1 MKRYFRKSCIT
12 AVGIMVILG
21 IMLIWLN
28 VPVQVHAAEEDSAS
42 GNSRTEGE
50 MTEEDLEKAQ
60 TETEQQ
66 IWDQTEVQNLDAA
79 IRKLFPGEKLQFRDL
94 VDAVIRQDNTLSAG
108 QVSSFVTDQFFYVL
122 KINKPILSSILFLV
136 LIAAVFS
143 NFSEVFQNRQISQ
156 TAFFL
161 VYLSIITVSIRAFQA
176 AAADVQQGLENL
188 IIFMRVLCPV
198 YFVCMSVAV
207 GSISA
212 IAFYNLAIFL
222 IFLVELVILKWIVPL
237 IQIALLMEILN
248 NLTEEEFLSKAAEL
262 LRLVIT
268 WSLKS
273 LLALVTGI
281 GFVERILSP
290 AADQL
295 KRSAWTKGVGMIPGI
310 GDVVSGTTEVVLGSA
325 VLLKNGV
332 GIVGMLLVV
341 GVIMIP
347 VINMGILTLLYKGTA
362 ALIQP
367 VSDKRIVE
375 AISFTGEGYH
385 MLLKTVLATAV
396 LFMVT
401 LAVAASAG
409 S

>member
-1 MKRYFRKSCIT
+1 MI
-12 AVGIMVILG
+12 GLVIFV
-21 IMLIWLN
+21 LIL
-28 VPVQVHAAEEDSAS
+28 PVQVFAAGEDSS
-42 GNSRTEGE
+42 SENSRTEDN
-50 MTEEDLEKAQ
+50 MTETDLEKTQ
-60 TETEQQ
+60 EETEQK
-66 IWDQTEVQNLDAA
+66 IWELTEVKDLDTA
-79 IRKLFPGEKLQFRDL
+79 IRKLFPEEKLHFQDL
-94 VDAVIRQDNTLSAG
+94 VESVIRQDENLSAG
-108 QVSSFVTDQFFYVL
+108 QIRNFVTDQFFYVL
-122 KINKPILSSILFLV
+122 KVNKPVLASIIFLV

-143 NFSEVFQNRQISQ
+143 NFSEVFQNCQISQ

-161 VYLSIITVSIRAFQA
+161 VYLSVITVGIRNFQA
-176 AAADVQQGLENL
+176 AAVEVQHGLENL
-188 IIFMRVLCPV
+188 ILFMRVLCPV
-198 YFVCMSVAV
+198 YFVCMAVAV

-212 IAFYNLAIFL
+212 IAFYNLALFL
-222 IFLVELVILKWIVPL
+222 IFLVELVKWIVPL

-262 LRLVIT
+262 LRLVIG

-281 GFVERILSP
+281 GFIERIISP
-290 AADQL
+290 AADQV
-295 KRSAWTKGVGMIPGI
+295 KRSVWTKGVGMIPGI
-310 GDVVSGTTEVVLGSA
+310 GDVVSGTSEVVLGSA

-332 GIVGMLLVV
+332 GIAGALLVT
-341 GVIMIP
+341 GVVMIP

-385 MLLKTVLATAV
+385 MLLKTVLVTAV
-396 LFMVT
+396 LFLVT
-401 LAVAASAG
+401 LAVAASAA

>member
-1 MKRYFRKSCIT
+1 MI
-12 AVGIMVILG
+12 GLVIFV
-21 IMLIWLN
+21 LIL
-28 VPVQVHAAEEDSAS
+28 PVQVFAAGEDSS
-42 GNSRTEGE
+42 SENSRTEDN
-50 MTEEDLEKAQ
+50 MTETDLEKTQ
-60 TETEQQ
+60 EETEQK
-66 IWDQTEVQNLDAA
+66 IWELTEIKDLDTA
-79 IRKLFPGEKLQFRDL
+79 IRKLFPEEKLHFQDL
-94 VDAVIRQDNTLSAG
+94 VESVIRQDENLSAG
-108 QVSSFVTDQFFYVL
+108 QIRNFVTDQFFYVL
-122 KINKPILSSILFLV
+122 KVNKPVLASIIFLV

-143 NFSEVFQNRQISQ
+143 NFSEVFQNCQISQ

-161 VYLSIITVSIRAFQA
+161 VYLSVITVGIRNFQA
-176 AAADVQQGLENL
+176 AAVEVQHGLENL
-188 IIFMRVLCPV
+188 ILFMRVLCPV
-198 YFVCMSVAV
+198 YFVCMAVAV

-212 IAFYNLAIFL
+212 IAFYNLALFL
-222 IFLVELVILKWIVPL
+222 IFLVELVILKLIVPL

-262 LRLVIT
+262 LRLVIG
-268 WSLKS
+268 WRLKS

-281 GFVERILSP
+281 GFIERSV
-290 AADQL
+290 
-295 KRSAWTKGVGMIPGI
+295 WTKGVGMIPGI
-310 GDVVSGTTEVVLGSA
+310 GDVVSGTSEVVLGSA

-332 GIVGMLLVV
+332 GIAGALLVT
-341 GVIMIP
+341 GVVMIP

-396 LFMVT
+396 LFLVT
-401 LAVAASAG
+401 LAVAASAA

>member
-1 MKRYFRKSCIT
+1 MKHYFQKY
-12 AVGIMVILG
+12 GIACMIGLVIFV
-21 IMLIWLN
+21 LIL
-28 VPVQVHAAEEDSAS
+28 PVQVFAAGEDSSSA
-42 GNSRTEGE
+42 NSRTEDN
-50 MTEEDLEKAQ
+50 MTETDLEKTQ
-60 TETEQQ
+60 EETEQK
-66 IWDQTEVQNLDAA
+66 IWDLTEVKDLDTA
-79 IRKLFPGEKLQFRDL
+79 IRKLFPEEKLHFQDL
-94 VDAVIRQDNTLSAG
+94 VESVIRQDENLSAG
-108 QVSSFVTDQFFYVL
+108 QIRNFVTDQFFYVL
-122 KINKPILSSILFLV
+122 KVNKPVLASIIFLV

-143 NFSEVFQNRQISQ
+143 SFSEVFQNRQISQ

-161 VYLSIITVSIRAFQA
+161 VYLSVITVGIRNFQVA
-176 AAADVQQGLENL
+176 AGEVQQGLENL
-188 IIFMRVLCPV
+188 ILFMRVLCPV
-198 YFVCMSVAV
+198 YFVCMAVAV
-207 GSISA
+207 GSIS
-212 IAFYNLAIFL
+212 AIFL

-262 LRLVIT
+262 LRLIIG

-281 GFVERILSP
+281 GFIERIISP
-290 AADQL
+290 AADQV

-310 GDVVSGTTEVVLGSA
+310 GDIVSGTSEVVLGSA

-332 GIVGMLLVV
+332 GIAGALLVT
-341 GVIMIP
+341 GVVMIP
-347 VINMGILTLLYKGTA
+347 VINMGILTILYKGTA

-396 LFMVT
+396 LFLVT
-401 LAVAASAG
+401 LAVAASAA

>member
-1 MKRYFRKSCIT
+1 MKHYFQKY
-12 AVGIMVILG
+12 GIACMIGLVIFV
-21 IMLIWLN
+21 LIL
-28 VPVQVHAAEEDSAS
+28 PVQVFAAGEDSS
-42 GNSRTEGE
+42 LENSRTEDN
-50 MTEEDLEKAQ
+50 MTETDLEKTQ
-60 TETEQQ
+60 EETEQK
-66 IWDQTEVQNLDAA
+66 IWELTEVKDLDTA
-79 IRKLFPGEKLQFRDL
+79 IRKLFPEEKLHFQDL
-94 VDAVIRQDNTLSAG
+94 VESVIRQDENLSAG
-108 QVSSFVTDQFFYVL
+108 QIRNFVTDQFFYVL
-122 KINKPILSSILFLV
+122 KVNKPVLASIIFLV

-161 VYLSIITVSIRAFQA
+161 VCLSVITVVE
-176 AAADVQQGLENL
+176 VQHGLENL
-188 IIFMRVLCPV
+188 ILFMRVLCPV
-198 YFVCMSVAV
+198 YFVCMAVAV

-212 IAFYNLAIFL
+212 IAFYNLALFL

-262 LRLVIT
+262 LRLAIG

-281 GFVERILSP
+281 GFIERIISP
-290 AADQL
+290 AADQV
-295 KRSAWTKGVGMIPGI
+295 KRSVWTKGVGMIPGI
-310 GDVVSGTTEVVLGSA
+310 GDVVSGTSEVVLGSA

-332 GIVGMLLVV
+332 GIAGALLVT
-341 GVIMIP
+341 GVVMIP

-375 AISFTGEGYH
+375 TISFTGEGYH
-385 MLLKTVLATAV
+385 MLLKTVLATTV
-396 LFMVT
+396 LFLVT
-401 LAVAASAG
+401 LAVAASAA

>member
-1 MKRYFRKSCIT
+1 MKHYFQKY
-12 AVGIMVILG
+12 GIAYMIGLVIFV
-21 IMLIWLN
+21 LIL
-28 VPVQVHAAEEDSAS
+28 PVQVFAAGEDSS
-42 GNSRTEGE
+42 SENSRTEDN
-50 MTEEDLEKAQ
+50 MTETDLEKTQ
-60 TETEQQ
+60 EETEQK
-66 IWDQTEVQNLDAA
+66 IWELTEVKDLDTA
-79 IRKLFPGEKLQFRDL
+79 IRKLFPEEKLHFQDL
-94 VDAVIRQDNTLSAG
+94 VESVIRQDENLSAG
-108 QVSSFVTDQFFYVL
+108 QIRNFVTDQFFYVL
-122 KINKPILSSILFLV
+122 KVNKPVLASIIFLV

-143 NFSEVFQNRQISQ
+143 NCQISQ

-161 VYLSIITVSIRAFQA
+161 VYLSVITVGIRNFQA
-176 AAADVQQGLENL
+176 AAVEVQHGLENL
-188 IIFMRVLCPV
+188 ILFMRVLCPV
-198 YFVCMSVAV
+198 YFVCMAVAV

-212 IAFYNLAIFL
+212 IAFYNLALFL

-262 LRLVIT
+262 LRLVIG

-281 GFVERILSP
+281 GFIERIISP
-290 AADQL
+290 AADQV
-295 KRSAWTKGVGMIPGI
+295 KRSVWTKGVGMIPGI
-310 GDVVSGTTEVVLGSA
+310 GDVVSGTSEVVLGSA

-332 GIVGMLLVV
+332 GIAGALLVT
-341 GVIMIP
+341 GVVMIP

-385 MLLKTVLATAV
+385 MLLKTVLVTAV
-396 LFMVT
+396 LFLVT
-401 LAVAASAG
+401 LAVAASAA

>member
-1 MKRYFRKSCIT
+1 
-12 AVGIMVILG
+12 
-21 IMLIWLN
+21 
-28 VPVQVHAAEEDSAS
+28 
-42 GNSRTEGE
+42 
-50 MTEEDLEKAQ
+50 MTETDLEKTQ
-60 TETEQQ
+60 EETEQK
-66 IWDQTEVQNLDAA
+66 IWDLTEVKDLDTA
-79 IRKLFPGEKLQFRDL
+79 IRKLFPEEKLHFQDL
-94 VDAVIRQDNTLSAG
+94 VESVIRQDESLSAG
-108 QVSSFVTDQFFYVL
+108 QIRNFVTDQFFYVL
-122 KINKPILSSILFLV
+122 KVNKPVLASIIFLV

-143 NFSEVFQNRQISQ
+143 SFSEVFQNRQISQ

-161 VYLSIITVSIRAFQA
+161 VYLSVITVGIRNFQA
-176 AAADVQQGLENL
+176 AAGEVQQGLENL
-188 IIFMRVLCPV
+188 IFFMRVLCPV
-198 YFVCMSVAV
+198 YFVCMAVAV

-212 IAFYNLAIFL
+212 IAFYNLALFL

-262 LRLVIT
+262 LRLVIG

-281 GFVERILSP
+281 GFIERIISP
-290 AADQL
+290 AADQV
-295 KRSAWTKGVGMIPGI
+295 KRSVWTKGVGMIPGI
-310 GDVVSGTTEVVLGSA
+310 GDIVSGTSEVVLGSA

-332 GIVGMLLVV
+332 GIAGALLVM
-341 GVIMIP
+341 GVVMIP

-396 LFMVT
+396 LFLVT
-401 LAVAASAG
+401 LAVAASAA

>member
-1 MKRYFRKSCIT
+1 MKHYFQKY
-12 AVGIMVILG
+12 GIACMIGLVIFV
-21 IMLIWLN
+21 LIL
-28 VPVQVHAAEEDSAS
+28 PVQVFAAGEDSS
-42 GNSRTEGE
+42 SENSRTEDN
-50 MTEEDLEKAQ
+50 MTETDLEKTQ
-60 TETEQQ
+60 EETEQK
-66 IWDQTEVQNLDAA
+66 IWELTEIKDLDTA
-79 IRKLFPGEKLQFRDL
+79 IRKLFPEEKLHFQDL
-94 VDAVIRQDNTLSAG
+94 VESVIRQDENLSAG
-108 QVSSFVTDQFFYVL
+108 QIRNFVTDQFFYVL
-122 KINKPILSSILFLV
+122 KVNKPVLASIIFLV

-143 NFSEVFQNRQISQ
+143 NFSEVFQNCQISQ

-161 VYLSIITVSIRAFQA
+161 VYLSVITVGIRNFQA
-176 AAADVQQGLENL
+176 AAVEVQHGLENL
-188 IIFMRVLCPV
+188 ILFMRVLCPV
-198 YFVCMSVAV
+198 YFVCMAVA
-207 GSISA
+207 
-212 IAFYNLAIFL
+212 LFL

-262 LRLVIT
+262 LRLVIG

-281 GFVERILSP
+281 GFIERIISP
-290 AADQL
+290 AADQV
-295 KRSAWTKGVGMIPGI
+295 KRSVWTKGVRMIPGI
-310 GDVVSGTTEVVLGSA
+310 GDVVSGTSEVVLGSA

-332 GIVGMLLVV
+332 GIAGALLVT
-341 GVIMIP
+341 GVVMIP

-396 LFMVT
+396 LFLVT
-401 LAVAASAG
+401 LAVAASAA

>member
-1 MKRYFRKSCIT
+1 MKHYFQKY
-12 AVGIMVILG
+12 GIACMIGLVIFV
-21 IMLIWLN
+21 LIL
-28 VPVQVHAAEEDSAS
+28 PVQVFAAGEDSS
-42 GNSRTEGE
+42 SENSRTEDN
-50 MTEEDLEKAQ
+50 MTETDLEKTQ
-60 TETEQQ
+60 EETEQK
-66 IWDQTEVQNLDAA
+66 IWELTEIKDLDTA
-79 IRKLFPGEKLQFRDL
+79 IRKLFPEEKLHFQDL
-94 VDAVIRQDNTLSAG
+94 VESVIRQDENLSAG
-108 QVSSFVTDQFFYVL
+108 QIRNYVL
-122 KINKPILSSILFLV
+122 KVNKPVLASIIFLV

-143 NFSEVFQNRQISQ
+143 NFSEVFQNCQISQ

-161 VYLSIITVSIRAFQA
+161 VYLSVITVGIRNFQA
-176 AAADVQQGLENL
+176 AAVEVQHGLENL
-188 IIFMRVLCPV
+188 ILFMRVLCPV
-198 YFVCMSVAV
+198 YFVCMAVAV

-212 IAFYNLAIFL
+212 IAFYNLALFL

-262 LRLVIT
+262 LRLVIG

-281 GFVERILSP
+281 GFIERIISP
-290 AADQL
+290 AADQV
-295 KRSAWTKGVGMIPGI
+295 KRSVWTKGVRMIPGI
-310 GDVVSGTTEVVLGSA
+310 GDVVSGTSEVVLGSA

-332 GIVGMLLVV
+332 GIAGALLVT
-341 GVIMIP
+341 GVVMIP

-396 LFMVT
+396 LFLVT
-401 LAVAASAG
+401 LAVAASAA

>member
-1 MKRYFRKSCIT
+1 MKHYFQKY
-12 AVGIMVILG
+12 GIACMIGLVIFV
-21 IMLIWLN
+21 LIL
-28 VPVQVHAAEEDSAS
+28 PVQVFAAGEDSS
-42 GNSRTEGE
+42 SENSRTEDN
-50 MTEEDLEKAQ
+50 MTETDLEKTQ
-60 TETEQQ
+60 EETEQK
-66 IWDQTEVQNLDAA
+66 IWELTEVKDLDTA
-79 IRKLFPGEKLQFRDL
+79 IRKLFPEEKLHFQDL
-94 VDAVIRQDNTLSAG
+94 VESVIRQDENLSAG
-108 QVSSFVTDQFFYVL
+108 QIRNFVTDQFFYVL
-122 KINKPILSSILFLV
+122 KVNKPVLASI
-136 LIAAVFS
+136 I
-143 NFSEVFQNRQISQ
+143 
-156 TAFFL
+156 FL
-161 VYLSIITVSIRAFQA
+161 VYLSVITVGIRNFQA
-176 AAADVQQGLENL
+176 AAVEVQHGLENL
-188 IIFMRVLCPV
+188 ILFMRVLCPV
-198 YFVCMSVAV
+198 YFVCMAVAV

-212 IAFYNLAIFL
+212 IAFYNLALFL

-262 LRLVIT
+262 LRLVIG

-281 GFVERILSP
+281 GFIERIISP
-290 AADQL
+290 AADQV
-295 KRSAWTKGVGMIPGI
+295 KRSVWTKGVGMIPGI
-310 GDVVSGTTEVVLGSA
+310 GDVVSGTSEVVLGSA

-332 GIVGMLLVV
+332 GIAGALLVT
-341 GVIMIP
+341 GVVMIP

-396 LFMVT
+396 LFLVT
-401 LAVAASAG
+401 LAVAASAA

>member
-1 MKRYFRKSCIT
+1 
-12 AVGIMVILG
+12 
-21 IMLIWLN
+21 
-28 VPVQVHAAEEDSAS
+28 
-42 GNSRTEGE
+42 
-50 MTEEDLEKAQ
+50 MTETDLEKTQ
-60 TETEQQ
+60 EETEQK
-66 IWDQTEVQNLDAA
+66 IWDLTEVKDLDTA
-79 IRKLFPGEKLQFRDL
+79 IRKLFPEEKLHFQDL
-94 VDAVIRQDNTLSAG
+94 VESVIRQDENLSAG
-108 QVSSFVTDQFFYVL
+108 QIRNFVTDQFFYVL
-122 KINKPILSSILFLV
+122 KVNKPVLASIIFLV

-143 NFSEVFQNRQISQ
+143 GFSEVFQNRQISQ

-161 VYLSIITVSIRAFQA
+161 VYLSVITVGIRNFQVA
-176 AAADVQQGLENL
+176 AGEVQQGLENL
-188 IIFMRVLCPV
+188 ILFMRVLCPV
-198 YFVCMSVAV
+198 YFVCMAVAV

-212 IAFYNLAIFL
+212 IAFYNLALFL

-262 LRLVIT
+262 LRLVIG

-281 GFVERILSP
+281 GFIERIISP
-290 AADQL
+290 AADQV

-310 GDVVSGTTEVVLGSA
+310 GDIVSGTSEVVLGSA

-332 GIVGMLLVV
+332 GIAGALLVT
-341 GVIMIP
+341 GVVMIP
-347 VINMGILTLLYKGTA
+347 VINMGILTILYKGTA
-362 ALIQP
+362 ARIQP

-396 LFMVT
+396 LFLVT
-401 LAVAASAG
+401 LAVAASAA

>member
-1 MKRYFRKSCIT
+1 MKHYFQKY
-12 AVGIMVILG
+12 GIAYMIGLVIFV
-21 IMLIWLN
+21 LIL
-28 VPVQVHAAEEDSAS
+28 PVQVFAAGEDSS
-42 GNSRTEGE
+42 SENSRTEDN
-50 MTEEDLEKAQ
+50 MTETDLEKTQ
-60 TETEQQ
+60 EETEQK
-66 IWDQTEVQNLDAA
+66 IWELTEVKDLDTA
-79 IRKLFPGEKLQFRDL
+79 IRKLFPEEKLHFQDL
-94 VDAVIRQDNTLSAG
+94 VESVIRQDENLSAG
-108 QVSSFVTDQFFYVL
+108 QIRNFVTDQFFYVL
-122 KINKPILSSILFLV
+122 KVNKPVLASIIFLV

-143 NFSEVFQNRQISQ
+143 EVFQNCQISQ

-161 VYLSIITVSIRAFQA
+161 VYLSVITVGIRNFQA
-176 AAADVQQGLENL
+176 AAVEVQHGLENL
-188 IIFMRVLCPV
+188 ILFMRVLCPV
-198 YFVCMSVAV
+198 YFVCMAVAV

-212 IAFYNLAIFL
+212 IAFYNLALFL

-262 LRLVIT
+262 LRLVIG

-281 GFVERILSP
+281 GFIERIISP
-290 AADQL
+290 AADQV
-295 KRSAWTKGVGMIPGI
+295 KRSVWTKGVGMIPGI
-310 GDVVSGTTEVVLGSA
+310 GDVVSGTSEVVLGSA

-332 GIVGMLLVV
+332 GIAGALLVT
-341 GVIMIP
+341 GVVMIP

-385 MLLKTVLATAV
+385 MLLKTVLVTAV
-396 LFMVT
+396 LFLVT
-401 LAVAASAG
+401 LAVAASAA

>member
-1 MKRYFRKSCIT
+1 MKHYFQKY
-12 AVGIMVILG
+12 GIACMIGLVIFV
-21 IMLIWLN
+21 LIL
-28 VPVQVHAAEEDSAS
+28 PVQVFAAGEDSS
-42 GNSRTEGE
+42 SENSRTEDN
-50 MTEEDLEKAQ
+50 MTETDLEKTQ
-60 TETEQQ
+60 EETEQK
-66 IWDQTEVQNLDAA
+66 IWELTEVKDLDTA
-79 IRKLFPGEKLQFRDL
+79 IRKLFPEEKLHFQDL
-94 VDAVIRQDNTLSAG
+94 VESVIRQDENLSAG
-108 QVSSFVTDQFFYVL
+108 QIRNFVTDQFFYVL
-122 KINKPILSSILFLV
+122 KVNKPVLASIIFLV

-143 NFSEVFQNRQISQ
+143 NFSEVFQNCQISQ

-161 VYLSIITVSIRAFQA
+161 VYLSVITVGIRNFQA
-176 AAADVQQGLENL
+176 AAVEVQHGLENL
-188 IIFMRVLCPV
+188 ILFMRVLCPV
-198 YFVCMSVAV
+198 YFVCMAVAV

-212 IAFYNLAIFL
+212 IAFYNLALFL

-248 NLTEEEFLSKAAEL
+248 NLTEEEFLS
-262 LRLVIT
+262 RLVIG

-281 GFVERILSP
+281 GFIERIISP
-290 AADQL
+290 AADQV
-295 KRSAWTKGVGMIPGI
+295 KRSVWTKGVGMIPGI
-310 GDVVSGTTEVVLGSA
+310 GDVVSGTSEVVLGSA

-332 GIVGMLLVV
+332 GIAGALLVT
-341 GVIMIP
+341 GVVMIP

-396 LFMVT
+396 LFLVT
-401 LAVAASAG
+401 LAVAASAA

>member
-1 MKRYFRKSCIT
+1 MI
-12 AVGIMVILG
+12 GLVIFV
-21 IMLIWLN
+21 LIL
-28 VPVQVHAAEEDSAS
+28 PVQVFAAGEDSS
-42 GNSRTEGE
+42 SENSRTEDN
-50 MTEEDLEKAQ
+50 MTETDLEKTQ
-60 TETEQQ
+60 EETEQK
-66 IWDQTEVQNLDAA
+66 IWELTEIKDLDTA
-79 IRKLFPGEKLQFRDL
+79 IRKLFPEEKLHFQDL
-94 VDAVIRQDNTLSAG
+94 VESVIRQDENLSAG
-108 QVSSFVTDQFFYVL
+108 QIRNFVTDQFFYVL
-122 KINKPILSSILFLV
+122 KVNKPVLASIIFLV

-143 NFSEVFQNRQISQ
+143 NFSEVFQNCQISQ

-161 VYLSIITVSIRAFQA
+161 VYLSVITVGIRNFQA
-176 AAADVQQGLENL
+176 AAVEVQHGLENL
-188 IIFMRVLCPV
+188 ILFMRVLCPV
-198 YFVCMSVAV
+198 YFVCMAVAV

-212 IAFYNLAIFL
+212 IAFYNLALFL

-262 LRLVIT
+262 LRLVIG

-281 GFVERILSP
+281 GFIERIISP
-290 AADQL
+290 AAV
-295 KRSAWTKGVGMIPGI
+295 KRSVWTKGVRMIPGI
-310 GDVVSGTTEVVLGSA
+310 GDVVSGTSEVVLGSA

-332 GIVGMLLVV
+332 GIAGALLVT
-341 GVIMIP
+341 GVVMIP

-362 ALIQP
+362 ALIPP

-396 LFMVT
+396 LFLVT
-401 LAVAASAG
+401 LAVAASAA

>member
-1 MKRYFRKSCIT
+1 MKHYFQKY
-12 AVGIMVILG
+12 GIACMIGLVIFV
-21 IMLIWLN
+21 LIL
-28 VPVQVHAAEEDSAS
+28 PLQVFAAEEDSS
-42 GNSRTEGE
+42 SENSRTEDN
-50 MTEEDLEKAQ
+50 MTETDLEKTQ
-60 TETEQQ
+60 EETEQK
-66 IWDQTEVQNLDAA
+66 IWDLTEVKDLDTA
-79 IRKLFPGEKLQFRDL
+79 IRKLFPEEKLHFQDL
-94 VDAVIRQDNTLSAG
+94 VESVIRQDENLSAG
-108 QVSSFVTDQFFYVL
+108 QIRNFVTDQFFYVL
-122 KINKPILSSILFLV
+122 KVNKPVLASIIFLV

-143 NFSEVFQNRQISQ
+143 SFSEVFQNRQISQ

-161 VYLSIITVSIRAFQA
+161 VYLSVITVGIRNFQA
-176 AAADVQQGLENL
+176 AAGEVQQGLENL
-188 IIFMRVLCPV
+188 ILFMRVLCPV
-198 YFVCMSVAV
+198 YFVCMAVAV

-212 IAFYNLAIFL
+212 IAFYNLALFL

-262 LRLVIT
+262 LRLVIG

-281 GFVERILSP
+281 GFIERIISP
-290 AADQL
+290 AADQV
-295 KRSAWTKGVGMIPGI
+295 KRSVWTKGVGMIPGI
-310 GDVVSGTTEVVLGSA
+310 GDIVSGTSEVVLGSA

-332 GIVGMLLVV
+332 GIAGALLVT
-341 GVIMIP
+341 GVVMIP
-347 VINMGILTLLYKGTA
+347 VINMGILTILYKGTA

-396 LFMVT
+396 LFLVT
-401 LAVAASAG
+401 LAVAASAA

>member
-1 MKRYFRKSCIT
+1 MSILKAACIGIAGTFLALQFQNTRKEYGIYLGIAVSIFLFLGMSRNLSVIRETLELVGSFVKIDAVYLT
-12 AVGIMVILG
+12 AMLKILG
-21 IMLIWLN
+21 VTYL
-28 VPVQVHAAEEDSAS
+28 AEFA
-42 GNSRTEGE
+42 
-50 MTEEDLEKAQ
+50 
-60 TETEQQ
+60 
-66 IWDQTEVQNLDAA
+66 AA
-79 IRKLFPGEKLQFRDL
+79 ICK
-94 VDAVIRQDNTLSAG
+94 DAGYQTIAG
-108 QVSSFVTDQFFYVL
+108 QIRNFVTDQFFYVL
-122 KINKPILSSILFLV
+122 KVNKPVLASIIFLV

-143 NFSEVFQNRQISQ
+143 NFSEVFQNCQISQ

-161 VYLSIITVSIRAFQA
+161 VYLSVITVGIRNFQA
-176 AAADVQQGLENL
+176 AAVEVQHGLENL
-188 IIFMRVLCPV
+188 ILFMRVLCPV
-198 YFVCMSVAV
+198 YFVCMAVAV

-212 IAFYNLAIFL
+212 IAFYNLALFL

-262 LRLVIT
+262 LRLVIG

-281 GFVERILSP
+281 GFIERIISP
-290 AADQL
+290 AADQV
-295 KRSAWTKGVGMIPGI
+295 KRSVWTKGVRMIPGI
-310 GDVVSGTTEVVLGSA
+310 GDVVSGTSEVVLGSA

-332 GIVGMLLVV
+332 GIAGALLVT
-341 GVIMIP
+341 GVVMIP

-396 LFMVT
+396 LFLVT
-401 LAVAASAG
+401 LAVAASAA

>member
-1 MKRYFRKSCIT
+1 MI
-12 AVGIMVILG
+12 GLVIFV
-21 IMLIWLN
+21 LIL
-28 VPVQVHAAEEDSAS
+28 PVQVFAAGEDSS
-42 GNSRTEGE
+42 SENSRTEDN
-50 MTEEDLEKAQ
+50 MTETDLEKTQ
-60 TETEQQ
+60 EETEQK
-66 IWDQTEVQNLDAA
+66 IWELTEVKDLDTA
-79 IRKLFPGEKLQFRDL
+79 IRKLFPEEKLHFQDL
-94 VDAVIRQDNTLSAG
+94 VESVIRQDENLSAG
-108 QVSSFVTDQFFYVL
+108 QIRNFVTDQFFYVL
-122 KINKPILSSILFLV
+122 KVNKPVLASIIFLV

-143 NFSEVFQNRQISQ
+143 EVFQNCQISQ

-161 VYLSIITVSIRAFQA
+161 VYLSVITVGIRNFQA
-176 AAADVQQGLENL
+176 AAVEVQHGLENL
-188 IIFMRVLCPV
+188 ILFMRVLCPV
-198 YFVCMSVAV
+198 YFVCMAVAV

-212 IAFYNLAIFL
+212 IAFYNLALFL

-262 LRLVIT
+262 LRLVIG

-281 GFVERILSP
+281 GFIERIISP
-290 AADQL
+290 AADQV
-295 KRSAWTKGVGMIPGI
+295 KRSVWTKGVGMIPGI
-310 GDVVSGTTEVVLGSA
+310 GDVVSGTSEVVLGSA

-332 GIVGMLLVV
+332 GIAGALLVT
-341 GVIMIP
+341 GVVMIP

-385 MLLKTVLATAV
+385 MLLKTVLVTAV
-396 LFMVT
+396 LFLVT
-401 LAVAASAG
+401 LAVAASAA

>member
-1 MKRYFRKSCIT
+1 MI
-12 AVGIMVILG
+12 GLVIFV
-21 IMLIWLN
+21 LIL
-28 VPVQVHAAEEDSAS
+28 PVQVFAAGEDSS
-42 GNSRTEGE
+42 SENSRTEDN
-50 MTEEDLEKAQ
+50 MTETDLEKTQ
-60 TETEQQ
+60 EETEQK
-66 IWDQTEVQNLDAA
+66 IWELTEVKDLDTA
-79 IRKLFPGEKLQFRDL
+79 IRKLFPEEKLHFQDL
-94 VDAVIRQDNTLSAG
+94 VESVIRQDENLSAG
-108 QVSSFVTDQFFYVL
+108 QIRNFVTDQFFYVL
-122 KINKPILSSILFLV
+122 KVNKPVLASIIFLV

-143 NFSEVFQNRQISQ
+143 NFSEVFQNCQISQ

-161 VYLSIITVSIRAFQA
+161 VYLSVITVGIRNFQA
-176 AAADVQQGLENL
+176 AAVEVQHGLENL
-188 IIFMRVLCPV
+188 ILFMRVLCPV
-198 YFVCMSVAV
+198 YFVCMAVAV

-212 IAFYNLAIFL
+212 IAFYNLALFL

-262 LRLVIT
+262 LRLVIG

-281 GFVERILSP
+281 GFISP
-290 AADQL
+290 AADQV
-295 KRSAWTKGVGMIPGI
+295 KRSVWTKGVGMIPGI
-310 GDVVSGTTEVVLGSA
+310 GDVVSGTSEVVLGSA

-332 GIVGMLLVV
+332 GIAGALLVT
-341 GVIMIP
+341 GVVMIP

-396 LFMVT
+396 LFLVT
-401 LAVAASAG
+401 LAVAASAA

>member
-1 MKRYFRKSCIT
+1 MI
-12 AVGIMVILG
+12 GLVIFV
-21 IMLIWLN
+21 LIL
-28 VPVQVHAAEEDSAS
+28 PVQVFAAGEDSS
-42 GNSRTEGE
+42 SENSRTEDN
-50 MTEEDLEKAQ
+50 MTETDLEKTQ
-60 TETEQQ
+60 EETEQK
-66 IWDQTEVQNLDAA
+66 IWELTEIKDLDTA
-79 IRKLFPGEKLQFRDL
+79 IRKLFPEEKLHFQDL
-94 VDAVIRQDNTLSAG
+94 VESVIRQDENLSAG
-108 QVSSFVTDQFFYVL
+108 QIRNFVTDQFFYVL
-122 KINKPILSSILFLV
+122 KVNKPV
-136 LIAAVFS
+136 LASMIAAVFS
-143 NFSEVFQNRQISQ
+143 NFSEVFQNCQISQ

-161 VYLSIITVSIRAFQA
+161 VYLSVITVGIRNFQA
-176 AAADVQQGLENL
+176 AAVEVQHGLENL
-188 IIFMRVLCPV
+188 ILFMRVLCPV
-198 YFVCMSVAV
+198 YFVCMAVAV

-212 IAFYNLAIFL
+212 IAFYNLALFL

-262 LRLVIT
+262 LRLVIG

-281 GFVERILSP
+281 GFIERIISP
-290 AADQL
+290 AADQG
-295 KRSAWTKGVGMIPGI
+295 KRRVWTKGVRMIPGI
-310 GDVVSGTTEVVLGSA
+310 GDVVSGTSEVVLGSA

-332 GIVGMLLVV
+332 GIAGALLVT
-341 GVIMIP
+341 GVVMIP

-396 LFMVT
+396 LFLVT
-401 LAVAASAG
+401 LAVAASAA

>member
-1 MKRYFRKSCIT
+1 
-12 AVGIMVILG
+12 
-21 IMLIWLN
+21 
-28 VPVQVHAAEEDSAS
+28 
-42 GNSRTEGE
+42 
-50 MTEEDLEKAQ
+50 MTETDLEKTQ
-60 TETEQQ
+60 EETEQK
-66 IWDQTEVQNLDAA
+66 IWDLTEVKDLDTA
-79 IRKLFPGEKLQFRDL
+79 IRKLFPEEKLHFQDL
-94 VDAVIRQDNTLSAG
+94 VESVIRQDENLSAG
-108 QVSSFVTDQFFYVL
+108 QIRNFVTDQFFYVL
-122 KINKPILSSILFLV
+122 KVNKPVLASIIFLV

-143 NFSEVFQNRQISQ
+143 SFSEVFQNRQISQ

-161 VYLSIITVSIRAFQA
+161 VYLSVITVGIRNFQVA
-176 AAADVQQGLENL
+176 AGEVQQGLENL
-188 IIFMRVLCPV
+188 ILFMRVLCPV
-198 YFVCMSVAV
+198 YFVCMAVAV

-212 IAFYNLAIFL
+212 IAFYNLALFL

-262 LRLVIT
+262 LRLVIG

-281 GFVERILSP
+281 GFIERIISP
-290 AADQL
+290 AADQV
-295 KRSAWTKGVGMIPGI
+295 KRSVWTKGVGMIPGI
-310 GDVVSGTTEVVLGSA
+310 GDIVGGTSEVVLGSA

-332 GIVGMLLVV
+332 GIAGALLVT
-341 GVIMIP
+341 GVVMIP
-347 VINMGILTLLYKGTA
+347 VINMGILTLLYKGPA

-396 LFMVT
+396 LFLVT
-401 LAVAASAG
+401 LAVAASAA

>member
-1 MKRYFRKSCIT
+1 MKHYFQKY
-12 AVGIMVILG
+12 GIACMIGLVIFV
-21 IMLIWLN
+21 LIL
-28 VPVQVHAAEEDSAS
+28 PVQVFAAGEDSSSA
-42 GNSRTEGE
+42 NSRTEDN
-50 MTEEDLEKAQ
+50 MTETDLEKTQ
-60 TETEQQ
+60 EETEQK
-66 IWDQTEVQNLDAA
+66 IWDLTEVKDLDTA
-79 IRKLFPGEKLQFRDL
+79 IRKLFPEEKLHFQDL
-94 VDAVIRQDNTLSAG
+94 VESVIRQDENLSAG
-108 QVSSFVTDQFFYVL
+108 QIRNFVTDQFFYVL
-122 KINKPILSSILFLV
+122 KVNKPVLASIIFLV

-143 NFSEVFQNRQISQ
+143 SFSEVFQNRQISQ

-161 VYLSIITVSIRAFQA
+161 VYLSVITVGIRNFQVA
-176 AAADVQQGLENL
+176 AGEVQQGLENL
-188 IIFMRVLCPV
+188 ILFMR
-198 YFVCMSVAV
+198 AV

-212 IAFYNLAIFL
+212 IAFYNLALFL

-262 LRLVIT
+262 LRLIIG

-281 GFVERILSP
+281 GFIERIISP
-290 AADQL
+290 AADQV

-310 GDVVSGTTEVVLGSA
+310 GDIVSGTSEVVLGSA

-332 GIVGMLLVV
+332 GIAGALLVT
-341 GVIMIP
+341 GVVMIP
-347 VINMGILTLLYKGTA
+347 VINMGILTILYKGTA

-396 LFMVT
+396 LFLVT
-401 LAVAASAG
+401 LAVAASAA

>member
-1 MKRYFRKSCIT
+1 MI
-12 AVGIMVILG
+12 GLVILVL
-21 IMLIWLN
+21 MM
-28 VPVQVHAAEEDSAS
+28 PVSVVAAGEDPTVE
-42 GNSRTEGE
+42 SRQTENN
-50 MTEEDLEKAQ
+50 MTETDLEKAQ
-60 TETEQQ
+60 EETEQK
-66 IWDQTEVQNLDAA
+66 IWDQTEIQDLDVA

-94 VDAVIRQDNTLSAG
+94 VDAVIRQDNTLSAEQIG
-108 QVSSFVTDQFFYVL
+108 NFVTDQFFYVL
-122 KINKPILSSILFLV
+122 KINKPVLSSILFLT

-161 VYLSIITVSIRAFQA
+161 VYLSVITVSIRAFQVA
-176 AAADVQQGLENL
+176 AAEVQQGLENL
-188 IIFMRVLCPV
+188 ILFMRVLCPV
-198 YFVCMSVAV
+198 YFVCMAVAV

-237 IQIALLMEILN
+237 IQIVLLMGILN

-262 LRLVIT
+262 MRLVIG

-281 GFVERILSP
+281 GFIERIISP
-290 AADQL
+290 AADQV

-332 GIVGMLLVV
+332 GIAGALFVAGVV
-341 GVIMIP
+341 MTP

-362 ALIQP
+362 AIVQP

-375 AISFTGEGYH
+375 TISFTGEGYH
-385 MLLKTVLATAV
+385 MLLKTVLATAA
-396 LFMVT
+396 LFLVT
-401 LAVAASAG
+401 LAVAASAA